1 MKGYYENS
9 GTGSRFV
16 QLIALALLSVLFF
29 ILVSLLITGGD
40 LSAVSSLRVAQLFQS
55 LGFFVVPPIILAVL
69 WSREPLHWLK
79 ADKKPQPAALLLVLV
94 IMWTAMPAIN
104 LLGEWNQSVVL
115 PESLSGLEESIK
127 SMEADAKLFTEKI
140 LAVDTV
146 GGLLFIIGLIALVP
160 AVGEELFF
168 RATIQQLFRSKM
180 GATAAIWLT
189 ALIFSFIHFQFYGFI
204 PRMLLGA
211 LMGYLMVWSGSLW
224 YPIVAHFVNNATVVV
239 VVFAERKGWINF
251 DLETFGS
258 AGTAAAGYLSIVVAT
273 LLLLLFR
280 NLFRRSSS

>member
-79 ADKKPQPAALLLVLV
+79 VDKKPQPAALLLVLV

-180 GATAAIWLT
+180 GAIAAIWLT

>member
-1 MKGYYENS
+1 M
-9 GTGSRFV
+9 

-79 ADKKPQPAALLLVLV
+79 VDKKPQPAALLLVLV